1 TLEVDTGND
10 ALGVRQVQDV
20 NDDWIDITADG
31 TTVQGQYG
39 ELSVDLDGSWT
50 YTLSDNT
57 LDHDGDDLTGAD
69 DQVQDAF
76 QVRATDDEG
85 DVSPEATLTV
95 DINDDGPKFTSVS
108 DAIVAGVAGAE
119 VSGSYVASFGADNL
133 EQLGLVLQQTGM
145 LSGQDIT
152 FDVGDQDA
160 NGVSSVVA
168 RSASGSE
175 LFTFFIKT
183 QNNPVSEGGDG
194 SVTFKAFSDEG
205 DMDGSLAF
213 EIFVD
218 EGGEYKFNLQDN
230 SFVTAAVAS
239 GADFGAFGPVTSVAN
254 DDQSLVIT
262 GNDEVNASSNGV
274 GVKQPT
280 ISKNDFL
287 ELGFSLQQ
295 TEVAFDLVQWG
306 GSGAA
311 SIDFTVDGSSFVS
324 SGIAEI
330 EKDASSV
337 SFVVDSGKA
346 GTYELNGDGSSY
358 TFYVADKFSKIGI
371 NHEGGAKFGINNVS
385 YDKNF
390 EIQDL
395 IMNYQLSAIDGDGDE
410 AIADDLLSVAIAS
423 YLPENFESG
432 QVLSGDAGSNQ
443 LVGTDDGDYLYGSG
457 GDDDLMG
464 GAGDD
469 ILWGGDGNDVFKWD
483 LGDEADSGQPA
494 AEDIIADF
502 SNGDNVLDLADILLD
517 DDPTNLGDYIFAE
530 QDGDDTVLHIDTSG
544 SINAGGGNADQRI
557 TLEDFTTGETDS
569 SAILAQMLNDDQLK
583 IDQ

>member
-1 TLEVDTGND
+1 
-10 ALGVRQVQDV
+10 
-20 NDDWIDITADG
+20 
-31 TTVQGQYG
+31 YG

>member
-1 TLEVDTGND
+1 
-10 ALGVRQVQDV
+10 